1 MASNPIFFP
10 KLHFSQ
16 TKSCSGLI
24 GCFFQRASTVQFN
37 FLSFDELVPFLP
49 KFRFNQIIVGGN
61 IRIIS
66 QGKLPQCGAL
76 WILGDQLAQHEP
88 VERPCSG
95 VLVFYSFTFTFTPT
109 IITSTFT
116 YKLQVEL
123 FQLFLPQ
130 VQGITSLTIG
140 EEGNPLY
147 AKNWRPY
154 AIFRWQFCKCANVT
168 FCALFLW
175 HLCKQPIFQL
185 EMLKASILGSN
196 IGGSSTWTIKRWE
209 EFEKRW
215 INTFEIRSPMTRY

>member
-1 MASNPIFFP
+1 METSESSPRENFP
-10 KLHFSQ
+10 NVEHYEFSETNLHSM
-16 TKSCSGLI
+16 
-24 GCFFQRASTVQFN
+24 
-37 FLSFDELVPFLP
+37 
-49 KFRFNQIIVGGN
+49 NQLN
-61 IRIIS
+61 
-66 QGKLPQCGAL
+66 A
-76 WILGDQLAQHEP
+76 LAQVSKFFH
-88 VERPCSG
+88 
-95 VLVFYSFTFTFTPT
+95 SFTFTFTPT

-168 FCALFLW
+168 FCALLLW
-175 HLCKQPIFQL
+175 HLCKQLIFLL
-185 EMLKASILGSN
+185 EMLNASILGSN

-209 EFEKRW
+209 VPTAAGGIWKD
-215 INTFEIRSPMTRY
+215 